1 MANIYNI
8 ATGQSSSGDLT
19 QAMADQ
25 GWVYGSAP
33 AQGSN
38 NAPIVNT
45 QTGQTAAG
53 FTNTAQA
60 ITGQMW
66 QPVTSQNVD
75 FNKASNPT
83 FLKDSSVTPESYTAT
98 GGMTRLTTLPPS
110 QYPMDVPSKI
120 GSDVEEVKKDLT
132 TELKKVTQ
140 AGQRISSPSELSQ
153 YKESDLAR
161 TTDGGI
167 YRRDLALEKSV
178 MPEYAKQYG
187 APKTK
192 EEWNK
197 FHDFAYKVANTTGAN
212 GLPINGTISDA
223 DGSKIPT
230 DEAGVPDASASLTW
244 TQQLNQVMS
253 DITASREALA
263 EKEDELAQYQED
275 TALGVQDVGEQL
287 GRSAALVT
295 GEQGALQQRRATK
308 ELTLAKQ
315 AQTLQLKIQGLTQD
329 RQFISQQ
336 VQQMSS
342 NARSNLSMILNSM
355 TGSTTKWSD
364 IPLAQQTALRQLAE
378 QAGVPSDILSMS
390 IDNQAEI
397 ASTQQGGQLSISE
410 QLALREAGLTVDDN
424 GNVIQIQEGGNLFT
438 PGEIGGQCG
447 DYTHKIADN
456 IPAMGDTWE
465 EKMSIANISTAEYKV
480 GDMLI
485 QKTRMP
491 YGHVSIVT
499 GVNGNQVTVTES
511 NYGGDE
517 KVGTRTLTMGDK
529 SITGVYRGG
538 KIKAQSSV
546 VQTSKFS
553 QTGIDWAESIRDNK
567 AKLTDITS
575 DVEKNNPGLKS
586 EVIAILKTLP
596 PSDAQIKDA
605 ENFIADL
612 EELRN
617 SGKGLKSAV
626 GPTGISRGTFG
637 IWGAM
642 SGERDAFLG
651 KADTII
657 SKKALDALIEAKSQ
671 GATFGALSDTEMNIL
686 KSAATT
692 LGAWSEATSKGKLRY
707 FDVDEKTFVA
717 ELDKLIADYQG
728 LLDKAGTIQSLD
740 TYLQS
745 NPDKIEEYNT
755 ILSENPNLTEEEI
768 LQVINQ

>member
-424 GNVIQIQEGGNLFT
+424 GNVIQIQQDISNAT
-438 PGEIGGQCG
+438 V
-447 DYTHKIADN
+447 DD
-456 IPAMGDTWE
+456 
-465 EKMSIANISTAEYKV
+465 IANAI
-480 GDMLI
+480 
-485 QKTRMP
+485 KT
-491 YGHVSIVT
+491 VES
-499 GVNGNQVTVTES
+499 NGNYSASGASGEYGAYQFMPATWASWSKEYAGKVLGQSIGNMEMTQENQDSVAKFKIGQWLS
-511 NYGGDE
+511 NGLSPQQIAAKWNSGSEFDWE
-517 KVGTRTLTMGDK
+517 NKVGTNSKGVEYNVPGYVNKVVGVLGNIIPTTEFLSDYELANAYVTDPDNNEMTDEQKKSKLLGEVNAGNLDLSISEINAIIAAK
-529 SITGVYRGG
+529 GSITSETFTKDWWEDKWEQADKAGQMTDFY
-538 KIKAQSSV
+538 IKKWQEA
-546 VQTSKFS
+546 
-553 QTGIDWAESIRDNK
+553 GIKSEIVIKGLGFKGLKTDDIYNQITEHYDKDELNEK
-567 AKLTDITS
+567 AK
-575 DVEKNNPGLKS
+575 EEGFGLAFRGARK
-586 EVIAILKTLP
+586 
-596 PSDAQIKDA
+596 QIKDY
-605 ENFIADL
+605 ID
-612 EELRN
+612 
-617 SGKGLKSAV
+617 S
-626 GPTGISRGTFG
+626 
-637 IWGAM
+637 
-642 SGERDAFLG
+642 
-651 KADTII
+651 
-657 SKKALDALIEAKSQ
+657 LIQ
-671 GATFGALSDTEMNIL
+671 
-686 KSAATT
+686 
-692 LGAWSEATSKGKLRY
+692 
-707 FDVDEKTFVA
+707 
-717 ELDKLIADYQG
+717 
-728 LLDKAGTIQSLD
+728 
-740 TYLQS
+740 
-745 NPDKIEEYNT
+745 
-755 ILSENPNLTEEEI
+755 
-768 LQVINQ
+768 